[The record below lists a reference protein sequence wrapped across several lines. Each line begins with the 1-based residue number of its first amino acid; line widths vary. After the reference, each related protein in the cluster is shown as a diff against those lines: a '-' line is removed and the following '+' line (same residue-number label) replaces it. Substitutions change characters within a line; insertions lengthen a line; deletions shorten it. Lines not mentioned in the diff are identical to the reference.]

1 MSMAT
6 DSPALWAFLGG
17 VNEREF
23 NLSHERASTLGM
35 YAAQLTNCQ
44 ETRVT
49 RADKAF
55 VILGKIFLAIV
66 VVAAVELLSTVASL
80 KLNQAYV
87 DQLGLGTGPS
97 TSLKFLAQLATF
109 AERFSFVLYVPAILL
124 AIALGVR
131 RIRAASTRDA

>member
-1 MSMAT
+1 M
-6 DSPALWAFLGG
+6 
-17 VNEREF
+17 
-23 NLSHERASTLGM
+23 
-35 YAAQLTNCQ
+35 
-44 ETRVT
+44 T

-80 KLNQAYV
+80 KLTQAYV

-131 RIRAASTRDA
+131 RICAASTRDA